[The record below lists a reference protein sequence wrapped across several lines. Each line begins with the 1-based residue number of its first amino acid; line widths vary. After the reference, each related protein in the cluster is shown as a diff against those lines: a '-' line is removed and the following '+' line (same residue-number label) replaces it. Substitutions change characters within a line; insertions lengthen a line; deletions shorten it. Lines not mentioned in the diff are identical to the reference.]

1 MNMIKTIT
9 LAWMLVISSLALAD
23 SVPPTKTFEV
33 SIQSLR
39 LPVSPNG
46 TVALRECDDCDYQTI
61 RVTPNTQYII
71 NNEHLRLDKFR
82 KLILDLKLRGDITV
96 NVKRDD
102 DSNTVTSVFVY
113 VQ

>member
-9 LAWMLVISSLALAD
+9 LAWMLVISSLAFA
-23 SVPPTKTFEV
+23 STMTATKTYEV
-33 SIQSLR
+33 SIFSLR

-46 TVALRECDDCDYQTI
+46 TVALRECDDCDYHSI
-61 RVTPNTQYII
+61 RVTPDTQYII
-71 NNEHLRLDKFR
+71 NGKHLRLNKFR
-82 KLILDLKLRGDITV
+82 KRILDLKLRGDITV

-102 DSNTVTSVFVY
+102 ATNTVVSVFVR